1 MKTATGRPG
10 QRPWLHRFRHK
21 RIQKFSRGFGTEQA
35 RAYRIVFYKSCQCAD
50 ANQVIINQLLRHS
63 DHENKMGAHSV
74 VAKGNASATTSDPK
88 NDFIDQISA
97 GMGKDNAVFDYA
109 GMRPLARENLFE
121 KFLRLI
127 GLPVFSQ
134 QLDDL
139 AQCIRRFSGAQSQD
153 HLLFIEKINQR
164 DSHWRQRDLLDY
176 PAKHSYPVNLIA
188 VATEKIPAGSNEE
201 ATVSL
206 QRSIYDPGYVNA
218 MSHFYRG
225 EMGRIMVWRQRLDI
239 TTNWAITSSTAIITI
254 AFTTRE
260 VPHIIFFFNL
270 AIVWA
275 MLWIEA
281 RRYRFYDAFRAR
293 VRMLEAHFL
302 VPMVMENREMLHG
315 EWKKLVCE
323 DLILPC
329 FKISK
334 LEAVGRRLKRN
345 YIFIFILIMIAWV
358 TKIFLHA
365 SAPIEGPRSFYH
377 ALRIG
382 HIPSW
387 LVAFI
392 FIGTLVCVI
401 AITIYVSRKST
412 GEISEFG
419 THRSLWRI

>member
-1 MKTATGRPG
+1 MAMN
-10 QRPWLHRFRHK
+10 
-21 RIQKFSRGFGTEQA
+21 E
-35 RAYRIVFYKSCQCAD
+35 
-50 ANQVIINQLLRHS
+50 
-63 DHENKMGAHSV
+63 
-74 VAKGNASATTSDPK
+74 
-88 NDFIDQISA
+88 
-97 GMGKDNAVFDYA
+97 
-109 GMRPLARENLFE
+109 
-121 KFLRLI
+121 
-127 GLPVFSQ
+127 
-134 QLDDL
+134 
-139 AQCIRRFSGAQSQD
+139 
-153 HLLFIEKINQR
+153 
-164 DSHWRQRDLLDY
+164 DLLDS
-176 PAKHSYPVNLIA
+176 ARKAVIHQAA
-188 VATEKIPAGSNEE
+188 VAMENIAPASTQET
-201 ATVSL
+201 TVSV

-254 AFTTRE
+254 AFSNRE

-270 AIVWA
+270 AIVWV

-302 VPMVMENREMLHG
+302 VPMVMENRDMLQG

-345 YIFIFILIMIAWV
+345 YIFIFILIMVAWV
-358 TKIFLHA
+358 TKIFLHTPLQIDTA
-365 SAPIEGPRSFYH
+365 LGFYR
-377 ALRIG
+377 AMGIG
-382 HIPSW
+382 HIPAW
-387 LVAFI
+387 FVAII
-392 FIGTLVCVI
+392 FLSTLVSVI
-401 AITIYVSRKST
+401 GITIYVSKRSS